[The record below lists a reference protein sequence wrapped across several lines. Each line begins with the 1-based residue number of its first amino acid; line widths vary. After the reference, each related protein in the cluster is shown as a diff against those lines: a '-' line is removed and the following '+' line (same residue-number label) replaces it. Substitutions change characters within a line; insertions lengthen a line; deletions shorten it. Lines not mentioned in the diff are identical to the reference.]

1 MTDPNGP
8 APVRLY
14 LSQEH
19 ACGYLPRRLA
29 RSAFIDPEFAL
40 DAARY
45 ESLLS
50 QGFRRSGDHA
60 YRPHCRDCARC
71 IPVRVPIE
79 HFRADRSQRRCVR
92 RNADLELSIEHRL
105 GEAHFAL
112 YRDYLSM
119 RHPGGGMDPGDRA
132 AFHAF
137 LGCHWM
143 DVRYWCLRREGRL
156 LAVAVVDHLPRS
168 LSAVYTFFD
177 PAESARG
184 LGTYAVLMQLEQAR
198 LAQLEHLYLGYW
210 VPESLKMDYKRR
222 FRPLEALGPLGWSP
236 LPSG

>member
-1 MTDPNGP
+1 MTSA

-19 ACGYLPRRLA
+19 PCGYLPRRSA
-29 RSAFIDPEFAL
+29 RSAFIDPEFRL
-40 DAARY
+40 DAAHY
-45 ESLLS
+45 ESLLG

-60 YRPHCRDCARC
+60 YRPHCRDCSRC
-71 IPVRVPIE
+71 IPVRIPVE
-79 HFRADRSQRRCVR
+79 HFQANRSQRRCLG
-92 RNADLELSIEHRL
+92 RNADLELSVEHRL
-105 GEAHFAL
+105 GEEHFAL
-112 YRDYLSM
+112 YREYLSM

-137 LGCHWM
+137 LGCRWM
-143 DVRYWCLRREGRL
+143 DVRYWCMRSNGRL
-156 LAVAVVDHLPRS
+156 LAVAVVDHLPHS

-184 LGTYAVLMQLEQAR
+184 LGTFAVLLQIEQAR
-198 LAQLEHLYLGYW
+198 LAGLDHLYLGYW

-222 FRPLEALGPLGWSP
+222 FRPLEALGAMGWAP
-236 LPSG
+236 LPSSG

>member
-1 MTDPNGP
+1 MMTGP

-19 ACGYLPRRLA
+19 PCGYLPQRSA
-29 RSAFIDPEFAL
+29 RSAFIDPEFTL

-45 ESLLS
+45 EALLS

-60 YRPHCRDCARC
+60 YRPHCRGCARC
-71 IPVRVPIE
+71 TPVRVPVE
-79 HFRADRSQRRCVR
+79 HFSADRSQRRCLA
-92 RNADLELSIEHRL
+92 RNADLELSIERRL
-105 GEAHFAL
+105 DESHFSL
-112 YRDYLSM
+112 YRDYLSV

-137 LGCHWM
+137 LGCSWL
-143 DVRYWCLRREGRL
+143 DVRYWCLRHEGRL

-177 PAESARG
+177 PRETARS
-184 LGTYAVLMQLEQAR
+184 LGTYAVLLQIRRALD
-198 LAQLEHLYLGYW
+198 LGLDHLYLGYW
-210 VPESLKMDYKRR
+210 VPDSPKMDYKRR
-222 FRPLEALGPLGWSP
+222 YCPLEVLGPMGWSP
-236 LPSG
+236 LPPG